1 MAKTITDLL
10 LDVTI
15 NIMAEV
21 VNHYEDRLDEKGIC
35 KILERGIGKRLSSNI
50 PDMYTEVEVNAVR
63 WADSIK
69 ITASFM
75 IDEEVKEVARHQ
87 VSTSYDPTCMNEEFR
102 SHPVSMGVS
111 SRGITFEDVPTSY
124 DPKDKNNDYWF
135 GTSSARAG
143 RGSKVETLPGGQGLG
158 EVADLEYFQMKL
170 MRGLGLSL
178 PTDLAEVT
186 AKPQIDFTA
195 ISSLSPPD
203 NDELPRFTTNSWV
216 GVDTK
221 NYDVVTSEEDVE
233 INRMAIEIRDEID
246 KQIINDLVCAAA
258 KVPEEEEKSLTY
270 NDIATWAI
278 PTFGWTREVTNWDN
292 PFDTTI
298 TTNNQ
303 TPVWFTSHAAG
314 VSSMEEISFTE
325 DELDEL
331 IDLIHDCK
339 SEVMKF
345 K

>member
-35 KILERGIGKRLSSNI
+35 KILERGIGKRLSPNI
-50 PDMYTEVEVNAVR
+50 PDMYTEVEVKAVR

-69 ITASFM
+69 IAALFM
-75 IDEEVKEVARHQ
+75 IDEEVKEVARHE
-87 VSTSYDPTCMNEEFR
+87 VSTSYDPTCPNEEFR

-111 SRGITFEDVPTSY
+111 SRGITFEDVPSAY
-124 DPKDKNNDYWF
+124 NPKDKTDDYWF
-135 GTSSARAG
+135 GTSS
-143 RGSKVETLPGGQGLG
+143 GGEGISSLS
-158 EVADLEYFQMKL
+158 DNLKYFQTKV
-170 MRGLGLSL
+170 MRGLML
-178 PTDLAEVT
+178 PEPPTNPQPIT
-186 AKPQIDFTA
+186 PKPQIDFTS
-195 ISSLSPPD
+195 ISSLSPAD
-203 NDELPRFTTNSWV
+203 NDELPRFTSNAWV
-216 GVDTK
+216 GVDMAK
-221 NYDVVTSEEDVE
+221 YEAVTTPEEDVE
-233 INRMAIEIRDEID
+233 INRMAIEIRDAID
-246 KQIINDLVCAAA
+246 KQIIDDLVCEAA
-258 KVPEEEEKSLTY
+258 KVPEGEEKALTY
-270 NDIATWAI
+270 NDIAAWAV
-278 PTFGWTREVTNWDN
+278 PTFGWTREETNWDN
-292 PFDTTI
+292 PFANTI

-303 TPVWFTSHAAG
+303 STIWFNPYAAAI
-314 VSSMEEISFTE
+314 SSMEEISFTE